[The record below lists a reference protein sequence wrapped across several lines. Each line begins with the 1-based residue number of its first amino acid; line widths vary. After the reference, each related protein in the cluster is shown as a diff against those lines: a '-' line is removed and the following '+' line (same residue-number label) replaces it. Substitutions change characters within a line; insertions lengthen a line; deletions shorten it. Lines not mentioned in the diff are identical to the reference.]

1 MKQIFLIDLII
12 CNIPFVVA
20 DIAYSN
26 FIANNLEASV
36 AIKFNFLG
44 LAFIFAVSAVLL
56 IFRDVI
62 IGERS
67 FGKIKVFSKG
77 ADVSLS
83 GLENKCQSMHKNGE
97 SAEDI
102 ARFCLDF
109 VGKTIEKMTEYA
121 LEKYGN
127 LPLVYAGGVMSNSII
142 RKRITDKFDAFF
154 AEPDFSCDNAAGV
167 AILAVMKGEADG

>member
-1 MKQIFLIDLII
+1 MNRTKRFFAFLIDLII

-26 FIANNLEASV
+26 FIANNLEASI

-67 FGKIKVFSKG
+67 FGKKLFGLRIIDRDTCFIASKKQRILNNLFVL
-77 ADVSLS
+77 ALPFDLLFLLLFKRSL
-83 GLENKCQSMHKNGE
+83 GNIFTRTQ
-97 SAEDI
+97 
-102 ARFCLDF
+102 
-109 VGKTIEKMTEYA
+109 TI
-121 LEKYGN
+121 
-127 LPLVYAGGVMSNSII
+127 SNIE
-142 RKRITDKFDAFF
+142 F
-154 AEPDFSCDNAAGV
+154 
-167 AILAVMKGEADG
+167 